1 MCEAKDL
8 WLSEMATVEFS
19 RFVSTFEML
28 SESGSSQNIV
38 VNGFYKEVLS
48 MVEAA

>member
-1 MCEAKDL
+1 MCEAEGL
-8 WLSEMATVEFS
+8 WLSKMATVEFS
-19 RFVSTFEML
+19 QFASTFETL